1 MDRWDKVE
9 YTVDRIEGNYALL
22 EDSDTKKIIE
32 VPLDSLPK
40 KIIEGEI
47 LTLIDEIYQKDNQKY
62 LDRMDDFFLEII
74 NPKENIYNCIS
85 KL

>member
-47 LTLIDEIYQKDNQKY
+47 LTLVDGIYQKDNQKY
-62 LDRMDDFFLEII
+62 LDRKRAIMEKMARLK
-74 NPKENIYNCIS
+74 KENWNVFS
-85 KL
+85 TS